1 VGAMRKIEEIKEIFE
16 WFGREYC
23 KFLGRVS
30 AEEFDR
36 QVYQLILKVRERL
49 LKLGLEADFF
59 TLAGYDRGGFGYDYH
74 RVYDNQEWRVY
85 VVVVKY
91 RKKPEVVFDSVAVVL
106 LNNPTMLVEIKSDKE
121 LTDDDIKNICEECLC
136 YMRFTATQII
146 ERGSR
151 NGISYATV
159 KIEPEYLVE

>member
-1 VGAMRKIEEIKEIFE
+1 VSRKIEEIKEIFE
-16 WFGREYC
+16 EFGMEYC
-23 KFLGRVS
+23 KFLGRVKS
-30 AEEFDR
+30 AEEFDKE
-36 QVYQLILKVRERL
+36 VYQLIPKVHERL

-59 TLAGYDRGGFGYDYH
+59 TYTGHNREEGFGYDYH
-74 RVYDNQEWRVY
+74 LVYDREEWRVY

-91 RKKPEVVFDSVAVVL
+91 REKPEVAFDSVAVAL

-136 YMRFTATQII
+136 YMRFTATEII

-159 KIEPEYLVE
+159 KIEPEYLEE